1 LSVTGTR
8 AEVVKVYKEEG
19 EVKVR
24 GLDYS
29 FRAVLKWSSLR
40 RLPMDAAAFP
50 IQVTPAYLMS

>member
-1 LSVTGTR
+1 
-8 AEVVKVYKEEG
+8 VVKVYKEEG